1 MTNNIIE
8 EIMREFDKLKI
19 EGDNCNLVRAELQSE
34 CWKRN
39 EELKIFNSGIDKC
52 KELFKTSL
60 NEVAETREKEILDN
74 AEELVSEAHKLGLNG
89 EQTQVRIQTRN
100 LIKKILKK

>member
-1 MTNNIIE
+1 MSNKLIE
-8 EIMREFDKLKI
+8 EESRKIQKAINKWRTRRPFSCVEF
-19 EGDNCNLVRAELQSE
+19 EPEVCANCDILYHS
-34 CWKRN
+34 
-39 EELKIFNSGIDKC
+39 I
-52 KELFKTSL
+52 KTSL
-60 NEVAETREKEILDN
+60 NEVVETREKEILDN